1 MSPTRTGRS
10 RAGAALSALTALAA
24 ATTLAVGPGAAS
36 AVTAT
41 PAPLA
46 RLAATAG
53 LTIGTTS
60 SYCGLEWG
68 SLAKANAITHTSGT
82 VSNVRA
88 GRHTCYDRL
97 VIDVADVP
105 KSLSYD
111 VRYVDAVRQDGS
123 GNVVPLAGGAKLRVI
138 VRAPAYDN
146 NGSATYTPANKAQL
160 VDVTGWTTFR
170 QVAWAGSF
178 EGQTT
183 VGLGVRARLPFR
195 VTVLDGPGDGARLVI
210 DVAHRW

>member
-1 MSPTRTGRS
+1 MKTW
-10 RAGAALSALTALAA
+10 LKWI
-24 ATTLAVGPGAAS
+24 

-41 PAPLA
+41 VAAIAVVAPSTA
-46 RLAATAG
+46 QAAP
-53 LTIGTTS
+53 
-60 SYCGLEWG
+60 YCGITWG
-68 SLAKANAITHTSGT
+68 SLDKSAGT
-82 VSNVRA
+82 LTADPLFNVRA

-111 VRYVDAVRQDGS
+111 VRYVDEVRQDGS
-123 GNVVPLAGGAKLRVI
+123 GKIVPLAGGAKLRVI
-138 VRAPAYDN
+138 VRAPAYDSD
-146 NGSATYTPANKAQL
+146 GSATYTPANRAQL
-160 VDVTGWTTFR
+160 VNVTGWTTFR

-178 EGQTT
+178 EAQTT